1 MGTLYFRKYLL
12 EVTHIID
19 KKCQL
24 RFFSFSL
31 LIRAFLFGEK
41 TFTERNLMKMHYL
54 CSHGV
59 VLGGSEKSS
68 LPPALPPKT
77 KIMFSPSRHLFSP
90 SESVDD
96 SDTTSVNTVEF
107 VPDQVR
113 SVKEKARMIAQ
124 QQEEIVRR

>member
-1 MGTLYFRKYLL
+1 MRK
-12 EVTHIID
+12 TNI
-19 KKCQL
+19 
-24 RFFSFSL
+24 FFSHFEGT
-31 LIRAFLFGEK
+31 RGEK
-41 TFTERNLMKMHYL
+41 KLNI
-54 CSHGV
+54 SH
-59 VLGGSEKSS
+59 
-68 LPPALPPKT
+68 P
-77 KIMFSPSRHLFSP
+77 RHLFSP

>member
-1 MGTLYFRKYLL
+1 
-12 EVTHIID
+12 
-19 KKCQL
+19 
-24 RFFSFSL
+24 
-31 LIRAFLFGEK
+31 
-41 TFTERNLMKMHYL
+41 MKMHSL

-59 VLGGSEKSS
+59 VLGGSDKSS

-113 SVKEKARMIAQ
+113 SVKEKVKMIAQ